1 LRAWQTPQTMQDG
14 YAELMQ
20 PGEREFHLGFD
31 PRRSRD
37 ATACRASLQVFQQRG
52 LTDSRLAAQD
62 KYPALTRLH
71 ILHQTI

>member
-1 LRAWQTPQTMQDG
+1 
-14 YAELMQ
+14 
-20 PGEREFHLGFD
+20 
-31 PRRSRD
+31 
-37 ATACRASLQVFQQRG
+37 LQVFQQRG